1 MITPAEEA
9 AIRADER
16 LRTLRMVRN
25 QVAKMN
31 HDPAHDPYLFGYGA
45 RDILGY
51 ITRILKDARLAAA
64 QTNLRKES

>member
-1 MITPAEEA
+1 MTPAEEA

-16 LRTLRMVRN
+16 MKTLRQVRN

-51 ITRILKDARLAAA
+51 ITRILKDARVAAA
-64 QTNLRKES
+64 ETSLRKES